1 MNYDSHI
8 RNRVAKETQNVHID
22 MVQPQIDLS
31 NIQFVSNNVSLIS
44 INIFMTPSVPS
55 MPYKKGNQL
64 LYLPTKHEE
73 HVEHKK

>member
-1 MNYDSHI
+1 MNYDSLI
-8 RNRVAKETQNVHID
+8 RNRVAKESQNVHID

-55 MPYKKGNQL
+55 MPYKKRQPAIIPP
-64 LYLPTKHEE
+64 Y
-73 HVEHKK
+73 